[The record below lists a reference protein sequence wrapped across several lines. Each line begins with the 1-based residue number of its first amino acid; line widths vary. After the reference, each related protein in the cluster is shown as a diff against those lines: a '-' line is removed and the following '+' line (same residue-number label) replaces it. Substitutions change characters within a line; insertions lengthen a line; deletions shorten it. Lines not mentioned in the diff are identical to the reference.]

1 MCELEGFTLPN
12 EFVFMAAVE
21 EKPGIIEG
29 TDSPRK
35 WTASREP
42 GGESR
47 DSMLDSDMV
56 YGAPCLSRDS
66 CNVWT

>member
-12 EFVFMAAVE
+12 EFDFMEADWE
-21 EKPGIIEG
+21 NPGMREG

-42 GGESR
+42 GGLSS

-66 CNVWT
+66 CKL